1 MPAAFSLLLVTEA
14 PSTLRKVETLP
25 PPTSSYVLDN
35 GCGPGIGTRRFRQQS
50 TRGTWRWKDHFL
62 WLERGLFGASRK
74 EVKAQSQLE
83 STSEFAAV

>member
-1 MPAAFSLLLVTEA
+1 MGREL
-14 PSTLRKVETLP
+14 
-25 PPTSSYVLDN
+25 
-35 GCGPGIGTRRFRQQS
+35 GPGGS
-50 TRGTWRWKDHFL
+50 DSKARGAHGAGKDHFL

>member
-1 MPAAFSLLLVTEA
+1 M
-14 PSTLRKVETLP
+14 LRERLQVVVGREL
-25 PPTSSYVLDN
+25 
-35 GCGPGIGTRRFRQQS
+35 GPGS
-50 TRGTWRWKDHFL
+50 SDSKARGAHGAGKDHFL